1 MREVPCPACGG
12 ARLKPLSL
20 AVTIDGRN
28 IARARAPMSIGDAAE
43 VARPSSSCPSATA

>member
-1 MREVPCPACGG
+1 MREVPCPVCGG

-28 IARARAPMSIGDAAE
+28 IHEVCDLSIGEAADGP
-43 VARPSSSCPSATA
+43 RRRWS